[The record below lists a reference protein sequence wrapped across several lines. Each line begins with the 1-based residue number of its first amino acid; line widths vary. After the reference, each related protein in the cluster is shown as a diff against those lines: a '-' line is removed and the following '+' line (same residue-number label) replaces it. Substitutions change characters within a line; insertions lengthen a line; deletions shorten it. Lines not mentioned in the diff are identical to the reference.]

1 MKRTLL
7 VLILVSQLFPAAFG
21 AEKQQRRMTAIE
33 YIDTYKNLA
42 VEAMQ
47 EYGIP
52 ASIKMAQALVES
64 DSGNSP
70 LALNANNHFGIK
82 CKSTWKGGIIYHD
95 DDQKDECFRSY
106 RSAYDSFRDHSDF
119 LSGSQRYRFLFNL
132 NPTDYRSWAR
142 GLSQAGY
149 ATNPDYSNMLIRT
162 IEQYG
167 LQNLDLEVANSGAGR
182 KEPEQ
187 PTVTTR
193 VTDNTRPPQQP
204 ETKNDTPRRN
214 ETLPPPMT
222 GRPSGSRGQ
231 NGGPVIVPPPKVIG
245 STTRPPR
252 SSRPEL
258 PDADGSLD
266 PDYTY
271 RPPYTSATSVTSRP
285 PYTTNRVVTIP
296 RPTVVSSNNRIQQ
309 TASSDRLPQ
318 TSTNRYPQATT
329 NRYPQNTVKRPQ
341 TTTTTVTR
349 PQTPS
354 KPSYKPQQDDYYE
367 YDNKRPRKQIS
378 MIPAPE
384 PVRPSGTSEGA
395 YGAPLGAPAG
405 YYNGPKFDPAGMPSA
420 GKKRGVPIYKN
431 NGCLCVIA
439 SQGQTLE
446 SIASSLRIRKG
457 KLMKYNE
464 FDSEPT
470 GITAG
475 SIVYISPKTNVVRN
489 GYVSHQVIKGE
500 TLNYVSQKYGIH
512 VAKLAKVNGMPLTYQ
527 IKRGQRLKL
536 Q

>member
-7 VLILVSQLFPAAFG
+7 VLILVWQLFPAAFG

-42 VEAMQ
+42 IEAMQ

-82 CKSTWKGGIIYHD
+82 CKNTWKGGVIYHD

-119 LSGSQRYRFLFNL
+119 LSGSQRYRFLFDL

-167 LQNLDLEVANSGAGR
+167 LQNLDLEVANSSGAGR

-193 VTDNTRPPQQP
+193 VTDNTRPKEQV
-204 ETKNDTPRRN
+204 ENKNNTTPRRN
-214 ETLPPPMT
+214 ETLPPPVT
-222 GRPSGSRGQ
+222 NRPGGSRGQ
-231 NGGPVIVPPPKVIG
+231 NSGPVIVPPPKVIG
-245 STTRPPR
+245 GTTRPPR
-252 SSRPEL
+252 YSRPEL

-266 PDYTY
+266 ADYSY
-271 RPPYTSATSVTSRP
+271 RPPYTSATSVTSRS
-285 PYTTNRVVTIP
+285 PYPTTVTIP
-296 RPTVVSSNNRIQQ
+296 RPTVVAGNNRTQQ
-309 TASSDRLPQ
+309 TASTSRLPQ
-318 TSTNRYPQATT
+318 TSNS
-329 NRYPQNTVKRPQ
+329 RYPQNTVTRPQ
-341 TTTTTVTR
+341 NTTTTVTTR
-349 PQTPS
+349 PQTLS
-354 KPSYKPQQDDYYE
+354 KPSYKPQQDDYEYE
-367 YDNKRPRKQIS
+367 SRPRRQIS
-378 MIPAPE
+378 MINAPE
-384 PVRPSGTSEGA
+384 PVRPSGTSEGV

-446 SIASSLRIRKG
+446 SIASSLRIRKS

-470 GITAG
+470 GITSG

-489 GYVSHQVIKGE
+489 GYMSHQVIKGE